1 MDGVIDFIAAHAVL
15 LLVIEAA
22 GLFMAAALG
31 KAAQQG
37 EMATQH
43 DGGSRGGRDGD

>member
-1 MDGVIDFIAAHAVL
+1 MLDWIAAHAVL
-15 LLVIEAA
+15 LLVIDAL

-43 DGGSRGGRDGD
+43 DGGSRGGRDG